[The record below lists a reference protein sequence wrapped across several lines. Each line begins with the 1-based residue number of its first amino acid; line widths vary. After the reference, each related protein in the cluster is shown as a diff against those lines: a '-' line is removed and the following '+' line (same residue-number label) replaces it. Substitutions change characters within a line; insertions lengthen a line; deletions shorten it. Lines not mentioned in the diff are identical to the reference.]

1 MQSPLMILEVFHDD
15 TDGNE
20 FIVSYK
26 YLSDEGSGFTSLTD
40 RHMTDKLILKTDDL
54 TWHYYIHTHK
64 KHTFEN

>member
-40 RHMTDKLILKTDDL
+40 RQMTDKLILKTDDL
-54 TWHYYIHTHK
+54 T
-64 KHTFEN
+64 